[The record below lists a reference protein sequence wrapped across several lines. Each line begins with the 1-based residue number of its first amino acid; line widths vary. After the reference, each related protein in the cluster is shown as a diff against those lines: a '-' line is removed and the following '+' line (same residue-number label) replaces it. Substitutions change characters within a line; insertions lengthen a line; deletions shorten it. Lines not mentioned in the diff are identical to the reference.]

1 VNNYTFDTHDRR
13 PGGHAS
19 ARMPWVWGTRKQA
32 ALWYATRAREHAAQ
46 NECAGRSAGV
56 RSEHSWCIGYGVS
69 LTR

>member
-1 VNNYTFDTHDRR
+1 MTD
-13 PGGHAS
+13 
-19 ARMPWVWGTRKQA
+19 
-32 ALWYATRAREHAAQ
+32 ALAATRAHVCRGYGVLGSRRRCGMQREHAAQ